1 MTDILLVAG
10 GLLLLAVLIAVA
22 NLRIV
27 PQGKAYVMERL
38 GVYSRT
44 WYTGL
49 HIKIPFIEKVS
60 RVRGIIDL
68 RERVLDTDE
77 QDVITKDNVRMRID
91 AVVFYQVSD
100 CKLFAYGH
108 ENPIGAIEKLTA
120 TTLRNIVGDLELDA
134 TLTSRDLINTQMRVL
149 LDEAA
154 DAWGIRVTRVEIQ
167 NIIPPKQIQDAME
180 KQMVAE
186 RNRRAAVIEAEGKR
200 KSSILVAEGQKQSI
214 ILLAEGNKQSVIL
227 DAEAHR
233 EATICEAEGEAEAI
247 LQVQQ
252 ATAEG
257 IKMVNSSEPSKEY
270 LTIRSLQAFE
280 TASDGKATKIIIPS
294 EIQGL
299 AGLASSASEIFKAE

>member
-44 WYTGL
+44 WHTGL
-49 HIKIPFIEKVS
+49 HIKIPFIERIS

-68 RERVLDTDE
+68 REQVLDTDE

-108 ENPIGAIEKLTA
+108 KDPIGAIEKLTA

-154 DAWGIRVTRVEIQ
+154 DAWGVRVTRVEIQ

-270 LTIRSLQAFE
+270 LTIRSLESFE
-280 TASDGKATKIIIPS
+280 KAADGKATKIIIPS

>member
-1 MTDILLVAG
+1 MTEILIVAG
-10 GLLLLAVLIAVA
+10 ALVLLAVLIAVA

-27 PQGKAYVMERL
+27 PQGEARVMERL

-44 WYTGL
+44 WHTGL
-49 HIKIPFIEKVS
+49 HIKIPFIERPS
-60 RVRGIIDL
+60 RRRAVIDL
-68 RERVLDTDE
+68 REQVIDTEE

-100 CKLFAYGH
+100 CKLFVYGH
-108 ENPIGAIEKLTA
+108 KDPIDAIEKLTA

-134 TLTSRDLINTQMRVL
+134 TLTSRDLINTQMRTL

-154 DAWGIRVTRVEIQ
+154 DAWGLRVTRVEIQ
-167 NIIPPKQIQDAME
+167 NIIPPKTIQDAME

-257 IKMVNSSEPSKEY
+257 IKMVNNADPSKEF
-270 LTIRSLQAFE
+270 LTIRSLEAFE
-280 TASDGKATKIIIPS
+280 KASDGKATKIIIPS

-299 AGLASSASEIFKAE
+299 AGLASSASEIFKTE

>member
-27 PQGKAYVMERL
+27 PQGEARVMERL

-44 WYTGL
+44 WHTGL
-49 HIKIPFIEKVS
+49 HIKIPFIERPS
-60 RVRGIIDL
+60 RRRAIIDL
-68 RERVLDTDE
+68 REQVLDTDE

-100 CKLFAYGH
+100 CKLFVYGH
-108 ENPIGAIEKLTA
+108 KDPIDAIAKLTA
-120 TTLRNIVGDLELDA
+120 TTLRNLIGDLELDA
-134 TLTSRDLINTQMRVL
+134 TLTSRDLINTQMRVI

-154 DAWGIRVTRVEIQ
+154 DAWGLRVTRVEIQ

-186 RNRRAAVIEAEGKR
+186 RTRREKIILAEAARKSAILKAEGIKQATILEAEGK
-200 KSSILVAEGQKQSI
+200 
-214 ILLAEGNKQSVIL
+214 
-227 DAEAHR
+227 
-233 EATICEAEGEAEAI
+233 AEAI

-257 IKMVNSSEPSKEY
+257 IKMVNTSEPSKEF
-270 LTIRSLQAFE
+270 LAIRSLEAFE
-280 TASDGKATKIIIPS
+280 KAADGQATKIIIPS

>member
-44 WYTGL
+44 WHTGL
-49 HIKIPFIEKVS
+49 HIKIPFIERIS

-68 RERVLDTDE
+68 REQVLDTDE

-108 ENPIGAIEKLTA
+108 KDPIGAIEKLTA

-154 DAWGIRVTRVEIQ
+154 DAWGVRVTRVEIQ

-270 LTIRSLQAFE
+270 LAIRSLESFE
-280 TASDGKATKIIIPS
+280 KAADGKATKIIIPS